1 MDRMRHGMAQR
12 IDMGWNTDT
21 EWAMAWTQ
29 DGHGMTHGIRHQV
42 EHEMGHGMDMGWDGR
57 IEDGTQG
64 EM

>member
-42 EHEMGHGMDMGWDGR
+42 EHEMGHGMDMG
-57 IEDGTQG
+57 
-64 EM
+64 